1 MSMQPV
7 DQRHPLAGR
16 DALWAAIR
24 RLKAFT
30 VAEVRRET
38 RASKGQAAD
47 YVACLLA
54 AGIVERIESERGRY
68 VLVQDR
74 GPVAPRVREDGSAVT
89 QGIGRLRMWRAM
101 KVLGTF
107 TPRELAI
114 HSTLEDHAVAEKE
127 ADDYCRHLA
136 HAGYLA
142 RRGGSY
148 LFLVSRYTG
157 PKPPMIQR
165 VKQVYDP
172 NIGKVVWSR
181 GGGDD

>member
-24 RLKAFT
+24 RLKSFT

-54 AGIVERIESERGRY
+54 AGIVERIEGERGRY
-68 VLVQDR
+68 LLVQDR
-74 GPVAPRVREDGSAVT
+74 GPVAPRVREDGTPVT
-89 QGIGRLRMWRAM
+89 QGLGRLRMWRSM

-107 TPRELAI
+107 TARELAI
-114 HSTLEDHAVAEKE
+114 HSTLEDHTVAEKE
-127 ADDYCRHLA
+127 AEDYCRHLA
-136 HAGYLA
+136 NAGYLA

-148 LFLVSRYTG
+148 LFLVCAIPGRSR
-157 PKPPMIQR
+157 P
-165 VKQVYDP
+165 
-172 NIGKVVWSR
+172 
-181 GGGDD
+181 